1 MYPMLDTTNVCHHR
15 FLSLNYRD
23 YVVLLGTRLYL
34 TNVLFCY
41 KCSTLNKKI
50 LLVQSETDMI
60 SSSSLSFLAE
70 VTCSRCDIV
79 TRQKRLFPFNYRNLL
94 PLEPIQRRKMV
105 GIVKQ
110 KKKRNQV
117 AVGINDDLFGKSM
130 AIASPS
136 RPFFCVLCQVRISA
150 SKQSMFWCQK
160 KDRCHSTKEKLKTHI
175 HQQQSTSFLCS
186 HEKY

>member
-79 TRQKRLFPFNYRNLL
+79 ARKKRLFPFNYRNLL
-94 PLEPIQRRKMV
+94 PLEPIRRRKMG

-136 RPFFCVLCQVRISA
+136 RPFFVFYAKCVFPLP
-150 SKQSMFWCQK
+150 SKACFGAK
-160 KDRCHSTKEKLKTHI
+160 RKIDATARRRN
-175 HQQQSTSFLCS
+175 
-186 HEKY
+186 